1 MFTFGI
7 FTTNLPYIAMVAF
20 YAYFLIFGVDKANDG
35 KIKIVEKSQ
44 TVQIHISNSLEIVS
58 ADINCFYKA
67 FDEII
72 ETHIFE
78 KTTVKRKWKHH
89 GVAKFTSQDYPEYA
103 LFSRPP
109 PTLA

>member
-7 FTTNLPYIAMVAF
+7 FTTHLPYIAMVAF
-20 YAYFLIFGVDKANDG
+20 YAYFLIFGVDQANDG
-35 KIKIVEKSQ
+35 KIKIDEKSQ
-44 TVQIHISNSLEIVS
+44 TVQIHISNSVETVS
-58 ADINCFYKA
+58 IDTYCFYKT

-72 ETHIFE
+72 EMHIFE

-89 GVAKFTSQDYPEYA
+89 GVAKFTSQDYPENA

-109 PTLA
+109 PALA